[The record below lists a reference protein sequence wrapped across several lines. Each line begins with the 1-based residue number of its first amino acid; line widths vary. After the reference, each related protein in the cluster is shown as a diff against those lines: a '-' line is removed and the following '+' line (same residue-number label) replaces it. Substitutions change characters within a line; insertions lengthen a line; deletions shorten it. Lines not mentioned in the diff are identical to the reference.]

1 MQNFTYGFL
10 GCAIISEVIATLCLE
25 PALTWPL
32 LWPVVVAGYG
42 SAFFFLSKTLKA
54 GMGLGIA
61 YGIWSAVG
69 VALTAVLASLLFDDP
84 LPLLGIAFIVI
95 GVYLVQK

>member
-1 MQNFTYGFL
+1 MSQYGFL
-10 GCAIISEVIATLCLE
+10 GGAIITEVIATLCLE
-25 PALTWPL
+25 PALTRPL
-32 LWPVVVAGYG
+32 LWPVVIAGYVC
-42 SAFFFLSKTLKA
+42 AFYFLSRTLKA

-69 VALTAVLASLLFDDP
+69 VALTAVLASVLFDDP
-84 LPLLGIAFIVI
+84 LPFLGIAFIVA